1 MIQCAA
7 HSDTT
12 FTTILATFENRG
24 LEILDSDGKWVEV
37 EPRPHSLVVNILLSK
52 MSRDRFKATMH
63 RWCTRVKIASLCRS
77 FSSPM
82 VVVTATFTSMSVL
95 RCTRMAK
102 NLCPMSRVSMQTGRP
117 EALRNGSNNNYIQKQ
132 RFWTRNGVKCIL
144 IACMW

>member
-82 VVVTATFTSMSVL
+82 VVVTATFTSMSAEMYKNGQEPL
-95 RCTRMAK
+95 SNEPCFYANWQTRGIK
-102 NLCPMSRVSMQTGRP
+102 KWI
-117 EALRNGSNNNYIQKQ
+117 E
-132 RFWTRNGVKCIL
+132 
-144 IACMW
+144 